1 MTGLLEPQSREFGTQ
16 EFRDLRLEI
25 EDSSGSS
32 TATVAV
38 SIFVGAAMFLG
49 LVASALFY
57 MRRRRRQM
65 ERDRDIEPERTDG
78 CECPYTQLSFLLP
91 HLITVPLSNINASN
105 SHYPEFSLTEPQ
117 MST

>member
-1 MTGLLEPQSREFGTQ
+1 MREFGTQ
-16 EFRDLRLEI
+16 ELRDLRLEI

-38 SIFVGAAMFLG
+38 SVFVGAAMFLG
-49 LVASALFY
+49 LVASALVY
-57 MRRRRRQM
+57 VRRRRRQM

-78 CECPYTQLSFLLP
+78 CECPYTQLSFLLS
-91 HLITVPLSNINASN
+91 HLITLPLSNASN

-117 MST
+117 MCI